1 MSLQRCATAVVVSLV
16 FIFAVSARA
25 AAAPSVVVA
34 VDTSRSLDG
43 ATLASIGETASA
55 ALGQLPAQTVVGVLA
70 FDDAPRW
77 VLRAGSP
84 AEATAALGSLRPA
97 GNFTLLDDA
106 LFTAARELG
115 RGGVVLLLT
124 DGRDEN
130 SATTIED
137 VARACEARGI
147 RVVGVGAGKRLD
159 ERRMRRLALLTGGS
173 YVGPL
178 AAVKSGAVGAALV
191 EALSAPVERAAER
204 PVETAPAG
212 GASASGAK
220 APDAAT
226 VDADD
231 AASANVPADNRGA
244 RNGNVPAA
252 LRTDSGAPGE
262 AAGTTAAA
270 AALPAATV
278 SSAARWW
285 WLALPL
291 AVVAIAVPVA
301 VARSRARHR
310 TTVCKRCGHESPA
323 GEDCPRCAAA
333 DAELA
338 LQERLRNRE
347 MTRLEDTS
355 ELRLD
360 ADAVDQLTTGSIDL
374 DAIEKTRVIADQSML
389 LVREPG
395 VSQRSFLLRS
405 DGAFAV
411 GRDPRT
417 NTLAMR
423 DPALSAH
430 HFKVVPDNGY
440 YYLVDLD
447 STNGTYV
454 NRRRVRAAKLASGDL
469 IQAGQVELEFRSF
482 LGQVA

>member
-16 FIFAVSARA
+16 FIFAVDARA
-25 AAAPSVVVA
+25 AVAPSVVVA

-55 ALGQLPAQTVVGVLA
+55 ALGQLPAPTVVGVLA

-106 LFTAARELG
+106 LFTAARELS

-130 SATTIED
+130 SATTVED

-178 AAVKSGAVGAALV
+178 ASVKSGAVGAALV
-191 EALSAPVERAAER
+191 EALSAPVEAAVER
-204 PVETAPAG
+204 PAEAAPAG
-212 GASASGAK
+212 GAAAADATASRAVRGNATDGAR
-220 APDAAT
+220 P
-226 VDADD
+226 
-231 AASANVPADNRGA
+231 NVPADDRGA
-244 RNGNVPAA
+244 RTGNVPAA
-252 LRTDSGAPGE
+252 LRTGGE
-262 AAGTTAAA
+262 ASGDAPITAAAA
-270 AALPAATV
+270 AALPATTV
-278 SSAARWW
+278 STAARWW

-301 VARSRARHR
+301 LARNRARHR
-310 TTVCKRCGHESPA
+310 TTVCKRCGHEGPA
-323 GEDCPRCAAA
+323 GDDCPRCAAA

-360 ADAVDQLTTGSIDL
+360 AVDELITGSIDL

-389 LVREPG
+389 MVREPG
-395 VSQRSFLLRS
+395 ESQRSFLLRS

-447 STNGTYV
+447 STNGTYL
-454 NRRRVRAAKLASGDL
+454 NRRRVRASKLTSGDV

>member
-1 MSLQRCATAVVVSLV
+1 MASPRFVITAVVSSI
-16 FIFAVSARA
+16 FILAAGGRA
-25 AAAPSVVVA
+25 GAAPSVVVA
-34 VDTSRSLDG
+34 VDTSRSLD
-43 ATLASIGETASA
+43 ATTLASMGEAAST

-70 FDDAPRW
+70 FDDVPRW

-84 AEATAALGSLRPA
+84 AEAAAALGSLRPA
-97 GNFTLLDDA
+97 GDFTLLDDA
-106 LFTAARELG
+106 LFTAARELAP
-115 RGGVVLLLT
+115 GGVVLLLT

-130 SATTIED
+130 SATTVED

-159 ERRMRRLALLTGGS
+159 ERRMRRLALLSGGS
-173 YVGPL
+173 YAGPL
-178 AAVKSGAVGAALV
+178 AAVQPGAVGAALV
-191 EALSAPVERAAER
+191 EALSKPVERPAER
-204 PVETAPAG
+204 PVEATRPVPAPGGAG
-212 GASASGAK
+212 GSNLPTDG
-220 APDAAT
+220 
-226 VDADD
+226 
-231 AASANVPADNRGA
+231 RGA
-244 RNGNVPAA
+244 RGGNAPAA
-252 LRTDSGAPGE
+252 LRGGGANPAG
-262 AAGTTAAA
+262 AAPPAAA
-270 AALPAATV
+270 AAAIPAATA
-278 SSAARWW
+278 SRTARWW

-291 AVVAIAVPVA
+291 ALVAVAVPVA
-301 VARSRARHR
+301 IARNRARHR
-310 TTVCKRCGHESPA
+310 TAVCKRCGHEGPA
-323 GEDCPRCAAA
+323 DEDCPHCAAA
-333 DAELA
+333 EAELA
-338 LQERLRNRE
+338 LQQRLRNRE

-360 ADAVDQLTTGSIDL
+360 AVQDLATGSIAL

-395 VSQRSFLLRS
+395 ESQRSFLLRN

-411 GRDPRT
+411 GRDPRS

-440 YYLVDLD
+440 YYVVDLD

-454 NRRRVRAAKLASGDL
+454 NRRRVRAAKLASGDM

-482 LGQVA
+482 LSQVA